1 MFYGFRCKRGAFTAA
16 LVGGGVIATGS
27 QKKWGG
33 FETRVCAVC
42 GLRITL
48 ARHHAMHSFIG
59 PFSLCGQHIGA
70 YGQLVQTHKEAA

>member
-1 MFYGFRCKRGAFTAA
+1 MAQ
-16 LVGGGVIATGS
+16 GS

-48 ARHHAMHSFIG
+48 ARHHAMHSSLG
-59 PFSLCGQHIGA
+59 PFSLCGAHIGS
-70 YGQLVQTHKEAA
+70 YGQIVQSLKEAA